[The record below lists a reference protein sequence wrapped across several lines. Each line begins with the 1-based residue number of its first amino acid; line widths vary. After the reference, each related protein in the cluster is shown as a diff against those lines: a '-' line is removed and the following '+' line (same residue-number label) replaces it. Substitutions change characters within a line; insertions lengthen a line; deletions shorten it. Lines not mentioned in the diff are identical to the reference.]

1 MYDEDVSMDQ
11 FESDNEEGDEEL
23 SRFVTNRTAI
33 KMMIGV
39 RWPKPNP
46 PSPPTPNPFPNS
58 FKKLNVP
65 STRSFT
71 LSSPN

>member
-33 KMMIGV
+33 KE
-39 RWPKPNP
+39 
-46 PSPPTPNPFPNS
+46 
-58 FKKLNVP
+58 
-65 STRSFT
+65 
-71 LSSPN
+71 